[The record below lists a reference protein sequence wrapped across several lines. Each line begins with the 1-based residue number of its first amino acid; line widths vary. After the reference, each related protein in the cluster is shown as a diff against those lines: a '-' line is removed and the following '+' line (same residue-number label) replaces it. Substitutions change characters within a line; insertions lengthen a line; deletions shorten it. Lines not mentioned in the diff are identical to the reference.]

1 MLLGRSARYE
11 RANGQGLKDADNQ
24 RDATPARLG
33 EAAVTAASRVSET
46 ATLKFALRRDALM
59 DAAAQLF
66 EERGVEG
73 ATLNDVAAAVGL
85 NTKSIRYYFK
95 LKDDLIG
102 ECLLRAMAYNG
113 AILEKAARAPSPQA
127 RLSVYGR
134 SFFDWMRQI
143 EAGEQPHV
151 PHFGLMRALDAHH
164 VHKAYHEMR
173 AHIGELV
180 SPAAHGS
187 VARRAVEHYVQ
198 SQFLGAMT
206 WSKRYSPA
214 RLSRAATHFI
224 DTLANGIAAQDEVW
238 TLPLEQPD
246 GLLAQSG
253 EGPQEAFLRVATR
266 LINDEGY
273 RGASV
278 DKIAAE
284 LNVTKGAFYHHM
296 ETKSDLIGRCFER
309 TCEVMEGAQDVAVG
323 VGGSGLQ
330 QVINTVAYLIRYQLE
345 VDGRLLRS
353 AALSAVSSEIGR
365 SLSLKMDQV
374 TANFADMV
382 SDGIVDGSI
391 RKVDARIAAQMIT
404 GLANAG
410 EELWYWFP
418 DTAREDVVRIAL
430 HPLIRGVFHPVAQCG
445 D

>member
-1 MLLGRSARYE
+1 MR
-11 RANGQGLKDADNQ
+11 
-24 RDATPARLG
+24 
-33 EAAVTAASRVSET
+33 
-46 ATLKFALRRDALM
+46 FALRRDALM
-59 DAAAQLF
+59 DSAAQLF

-85 NTKSIRYYFK
+85 NTKSVRYYFK

-113 AILEKAARAPSPQA
+113 ALLESAARASSPQA
-127 RLSVYGR
+127 RLAVYGR

-173 AHIGELV
+173 AAIGELV
-180 SPAAHGS
+180 SPAAQGS
-187 VARRAVEHYVQ
+187 VARRAIEHYAQ

-206 WSKRYSPA
+206 WSKRYSPM
-214 RLSRAATHFI
+214 RLSRAASHFI
-224 DTLANGIAAQDEVW
+224 DTLANGIAAQDEGW
-238 TLPLEQPD
+238 TLPAEQPD
-246 GLLAQSG
+246 GLLAQSA

-296 ETKSDLIGRCFER
+296 ETKSELISRCFDR
-309 TCEVMEGAQDVAVG
+309 TCEVMERAQEIAADA
-323 VGGSGLQ
+323 GGSGLQ
-330 QVINTVAYLIRYQLE
+330 QVINAAAYLIRYQLE

-353 AALSAVSSEIGR
+353 AALSAVSSEVGR
-365 SLSLKMDQV
+365 SLTLKMDHV

-391 RKVDARIAAQMIT
+391 RRTDARIAAQMIT
-404 GLANAG
+404 GLVNAG

-418 DTAREDVVRIAL
+418 KTAPKNVIAIAL
-430 HPLIRGVFHPVAQCG
+430 DPLIKGVFSPLSSAGVEEDAPRARKNR
-445 D
+445 